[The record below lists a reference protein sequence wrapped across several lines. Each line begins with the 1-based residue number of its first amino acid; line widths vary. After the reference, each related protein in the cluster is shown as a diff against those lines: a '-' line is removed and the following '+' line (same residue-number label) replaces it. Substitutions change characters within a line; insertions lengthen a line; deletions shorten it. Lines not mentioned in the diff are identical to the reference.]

1 MSHQKQTA
9 GIILAGG
16 SSKRF
21 GRPKQLLKLKGKYL
35 LEYVLNAALESE
47 LNHVVLVLGHEHQNI
62 LQTLGACTTHERLEV
77 VINHRYLEG
86 QSRSLQAGLLK
97 IRQTF
102 PAVMFL
108 LGDQPMLDSNT
119 IDHMLERFR
128 HSGKDICVP
137 ICNGQRRNP
146 TIFNRVLYDQLMA
159 IEGDIGA
166 RDIIR
171 ANPGRV
177 LYIEM
182 NDPVCFFDI
191 DSQKDLVNLQLLLE

>member
-1 MSHQKQTA
+1 MLPHNQTA

-16 SSKRF
+16 SSTRF

-35 LEYVLNAALESE
+35 LDYVLSAALASE
-47 LNHVVLVLGHEHQNI
+47 LNHIVLVLGHDHQNI
-62 LQTLGACTTHERLEV
+62 LQALETRTTHKRLQV

-86 QSRSLQAGLLK
+86 QSRSLQAGLQK
-97 IRQTF
+97 IRQVF

-108 LGDQPMLDSNT
+108 LGDQPLLNSNT
-119 IDHMLERFR
+119 IDHLLERFR

-137 ICNGQRRNP
+137 VCKGKRGNP

-171 ANPGRV
+171 ANPERV
-177 LYIEM
+177 LYIRVGRSIM
-182 NDPVCFFDI
+182 FLRYRL
-191 DSQKDLVNLQLLLE
+191 SKRL